1 MFDANSAVM
10 TAKLE
15 KDNSAVATA
24 ELLTVDNKIDIFPML
39 ARAYGSCPS
48 RIELV
53 AQLLAHFLWFND

>member
-1 MFDANSAVM
+1 MLDANSAVM
-10 TAKLE
+10 TTELE
-15 KDNSAVATA
+15 KDNSAVVTA

-53 AQLLAHFLWFND
+53 DHALSTFFVAY

>member
-1 MFDANSAVM
+1 MLDANSTVM
-10 TAKLE
+10 TAELE
-15 KDNSAVATA
+15 KDNSAVVTA

-53 AQLLAHFLWFND
+53 AHTLSTFFVAY

>member
-1 MFDANSAVM
+1 MLDANLAVM

-15 KDNSAVATA
+15 KDNSAVVTA

-39 ARAYGSCPS
+39 ARAIGSRPS

-53 AQLLAHFLWFND
+53 AHTLSTFFVAY